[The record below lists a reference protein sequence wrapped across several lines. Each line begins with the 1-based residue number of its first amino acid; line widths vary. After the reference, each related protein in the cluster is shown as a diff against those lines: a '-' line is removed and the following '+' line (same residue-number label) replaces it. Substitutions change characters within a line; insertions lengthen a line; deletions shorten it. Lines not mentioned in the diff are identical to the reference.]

1 MDQFLG
7 GSAREI
13 NAKHRSLW
21 FFRFAAAWGI
31 AIGFV
36 LPASAQFRDLVAKL
50 PKSANAVVLLNVDK
64 ALNSPMGVR
73 EEWKNKIEKSFAAGI
88 IRVPPQATDFV
99 IASQI
104 DLEFMQ
110 PIWSAAVMNLSENVS
125 IPQIADRRGGTLD
138 QLDNLSGAALPND
151 TYVVR
156 FAPRTVGAMQP
167 ANRQSVLRWIRDVQA
182 NKGELSSYLQK
193 AAGYS
198 DDAATDIIMAIDL
211 DGAIS
216 WERAAKYLKR
226 NNDRFQQ
233 FKLSDADLKDAA
245 TVLSGVLGVRLGIR
259 LADRPFG
266 KLTVDFRTNPVTLT
280 AIAKPLIL
288 QALADA
294 GMKIDDLDD
303 WKNVE
308 ITPTTVSMSGYFTT
322 SGLRRA
328 MAIIETPTSS
338 ESVAEKSPPPTSPE
352 ASLSVQAKASLDHYR
367 AVVDMFDDLKKD
379 MGSVANLAST
389 QTYFDKYA
397 KRIER
402 LPILNVDPD
411 LLNYSAFVASSL
423 RAASGAVR
431 NMGIQSGV
439 RQAEINSSGASY
451 GRYGMYGGYGAG
463 INSYDRTADARATDA
478 DRRVVRAEE
487 KADAATN
494 VQQIR
499 ANVVSATA
507 DIRRKMTQKYQ
518 VEF

>member
-1 MDQFLG
+1 M
-7 GSAREI
+7 
-13 NAKHRSLW
+13 
-21 FFRFAAAWGI
+21 
-31 AIGFV
+31 
-36 LPASAQFRDLVAKL
+36 
-50 PKSANAVVLLNVDK
+50 
-64 ALNSPMGVR
+64 
-73 EEWKNKIEKSFAAGI
+73 
-88 IRVPPQATDFV
+88 
-99 IASQI
+99 
-104 DLEFMQ
+104 
-110 PIWSAAVMNLSENVS
+110 
-125 IPQIADRRGGTLD
+125 
-138 QLDNLSGAALPND
+138 
-151 TYVVR
+151 
-156 FAPRTVGAMQP
+156 
-167 ANRQSVLRWIRDVQA
+167 QA

-245 TVLSGVLGVRLGIR
+245 TVVSSVLGVRLGIR

-328 MAIIETPTSS
+328 MAIIESPTSS

-494 VQQIR
+494 IQQIR